1 MLSQEQLIEL
11 YGGLPQE
18 KTVRVQGS
26 EWWIETPTIKVEGD
40 REIDILIQ
48 GGIHSEYAQL
58 SHKVRRFAL
67 EGFPV
72 ICLSQ
77 SGAANTRKSP
87 SFYENGDYSHFV
99 TRDLVMLDAFGAKKA
114 IAYGSSLGAGAAIA
128 LAAGAPKRVSAVIA
142 VNPASL
148 FKQLSIAVAVNFL
161 RASLDR
167 VEKDFTPPPTTPPS
181 LWSAT
186 KEELFGKANNLAASD
201 VGLEYLSRV
210 KCPVLIYTGKQDKV
224 FSWQRLME
232 LEVRFPT
239 VQVVPVDNFIHS
251 DPNSRA
257 KIDWLVTNALERLQK
272 LEAI

>member
-18 KTVRVQGS
+18 KTVRVQGF

-58 SHKVRRFAL
+58 SHKVRRFAI

-72 ICLSQ
+72 VCLSQ
-77 SGAANTRKSP
+77 SGAAKTRKSP
-87 SFYENGDYSHFV
+87 NFYDGDYSHFV
-99 TRDLVMLDAFGAKKA
+99 TRDLATLDTFGVKKT

-128 LAAGAPKRVSAVIA
+128 LAAGAPERVAAVIA

-148 FKQLSIAVAVNFL
+148 VKQLSIAVAVNFL

-167 VEKDFTPPPTTPPS
+167 VDKDFTPPPTTPPS

-201 VGLEYLSRV
+201 VGLDYLSRV
-210 KCPVLIYTGKQDKV
+210 QCPVLIYTGKQDKA
-224 FSWQRLME
+224 FSWQRLLE
-232 LEVRFPT
+232 LQERFPT
-239 VQVVPVDNFIHS
+239 VQVIPVDSFVHS

-257 KIDWLVTNALERLQK
+257 KINWLVTDALGKLQK
-272 LEAI
+272 LGVI

>member
-1 MLSQEQLIEL
+1 MLSKEQLTEL

-18 KTVRVQGS
+18 KTVRTQGS
-26 EWWIETPTIKVEGD
+26 ERWIETSAIRVEGD

-72 ICLSQ
+72 ICLCQ
-77 SGAANTRKSP
+77 SGAAKTRKSP
-87 SFYENGDYSHFV
+87 NFYDSGDYSHFI
-99 TRDLVMLDAFGAKKA
+99 TRDLAILDTFGVKKT

-128 LAAGAPKRVSAVIA
+128 LAAGAPERVSAVIA

-148 FKQLSIAVAVNFL
+148 VKQLPIAVAVNFL

-167 VEKDFTPPPTTPPS
+167 VGKDFTPPPTTPPS
-181 LWSAT
+181 LWSAA

-201 VGLEYLSRV
+201 IGLEYLSRV
-210 KCPVLIYTGKQDKV
+210 GCPVLIYTGKQDKV

-232 LEVRFPT
+232 LEVRFST
-239 VQVVPVDNFIHS
+239 VQVIPVDNFIHS
-251 DPNSRA
+251 DPNSRT
-257 KIDWLVTNALERLQK
+257 KIDWLVTDALERLQK
-272 LEAI
+272 LEVI